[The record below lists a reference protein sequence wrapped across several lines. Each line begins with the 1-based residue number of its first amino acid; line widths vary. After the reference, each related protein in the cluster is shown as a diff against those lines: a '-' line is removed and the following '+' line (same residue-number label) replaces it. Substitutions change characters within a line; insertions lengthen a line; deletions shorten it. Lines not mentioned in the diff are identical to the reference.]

1 MKNIQLFVGL
11 LAVLMLMSCE
21 EDSVVSLV
29 DPSIQRAEDL
39 AIIEDYIE
47 EKGYTNVDT
56 TASGVRYAIIEEGTG
71 KSIAF
76 NDIVQIHY
84 AGRLTDGTLF
94 DTSIDTVAINNDSF
108 DSLKT
113 YNPIRFTYAQGGWT
127 LGSYVEGFKEGVTA
141 SLGKM
146 KVGGSAS
153 IMIPSSLGY
162 GTSPPFGS
170 GIPTRAVLVFEVYP
184 VSAK

>member
-1 MKNIQLFVGL
+1 MKDIKLFVALATIL
-11 LAVLMLMSCE
+11 LLMSCE

-39 AIIEDYIE
+39 AIIEEYIE
-47 EKGYTNVDT
+47 EKGYTDVDT
-56 TASGVRYAIIEEGTG
+56 TASGVRYAIIAEGTG
-71 KSIAF
+71 KSIEF
-76 NDIVQIHY
+76 NDIVQMHY
-84 AGRLTDGTLF
+84 TGKLTDGTLF
-94 DTSIDTVAINNDSF
+94 DTSIDTVAINNGTF
-108 DSLKT
+108 DSLRT

-141 SLGKM
+141 CLGKM

-162 GTSPPFGS
+162 GNSPPFGS
-170 GIPTRAVLVFEVYP
+170 GIPSRSVLVFEVYP